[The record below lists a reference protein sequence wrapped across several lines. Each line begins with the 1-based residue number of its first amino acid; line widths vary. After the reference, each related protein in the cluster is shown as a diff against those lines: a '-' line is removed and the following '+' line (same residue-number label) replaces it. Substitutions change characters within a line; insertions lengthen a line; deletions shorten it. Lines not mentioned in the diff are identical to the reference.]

1 MWNRCLFLMKLIT
14 MFGFSF
20 FFFIKGCPDGTNPDQ
35 IRCLVDACTYEKCP
49 RFPEADCVSVLFL
62 QIFYEN

>member
-1 MWNRCLFLMKLIT
+1 MFIFNEMNHYICLVFFL
-14 MFGFSF
+14 
-20 FFFIKGCPDGTNPDQ
+20 IKGCPDGTNPDQ

-62 QIFYEN
+62 QIFYENKIK

>member
-1 MWNRCLFLMKLIT
+1 MFIFNEMNHYICLV
-14 MFGFSF
+14 